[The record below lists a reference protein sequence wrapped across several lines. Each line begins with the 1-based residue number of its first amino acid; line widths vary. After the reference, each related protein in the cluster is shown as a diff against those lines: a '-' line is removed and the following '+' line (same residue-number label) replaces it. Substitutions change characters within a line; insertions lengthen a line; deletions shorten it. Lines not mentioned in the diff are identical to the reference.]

1 MFTAKIA
8 HVLKMYLPTPVIEAM
23 LSYRIGY
30 IRLKGSWMV
39 KKLVIKLEIKTCVCV
54 LYLSVLYYNIE
65 SKKFKIKAYMF
76 YCYLTYIL
84 FFLYMYILISY

>member
-8 HVLKMYLPTPVIEAM
+8 HVLKLYLPTPVIEAM

-39 KKLVIKLEIKTCVCV
+39 KKTRHQIRNKNMRMRTI
-54 LYLSVLYYNIE
+54 SV
-65 SKKFKIKAYMF
+65 SF
-76 YCYLTYIL
+76 IL
-84 FFLYMYILISY
+84 

>member
-8 HVLKMYLPTPVIEAM
+8 HVLKLYLPTLVIEAM

-39 KKLVIKLEIKTCVCV
+39 KKTRHQIRNKNMRMRTI
-54 LYLSVLYYNIE
+54 SV
-65 SKKFKIKAYMF
+65 SF
-76 YCYLTYIL
+76 IL
-84 FFLYMYILISY
+84 